1 MKTLMR
7 SGRVETTTAAT
18 PEQVWAVVADVT
30 RVGEWSHECKVGE
43 WLDGATAAAPGVRY
57 RGSNQVGRVRW
68 SRTNEIVGVDEGSQL
83 VWRTVPRRRC
93 IPTAPSGRI
102 TIEPRDGGS
111 RIMQTF
117 EVLKLGAIMD
127 RLIYLVTPAHRNR
140 LPALEEDLQ
149 RLGEVAAAS
158 STTSST
164 TSSAT
169 TR

>member
-7 SGRVETTTAAT
+7 NGRVETTTTAT
-18 PEQVWAVVADVT
+18 PAQVWDVVADIT

-57 RGSNQVGRVRW
+57 RGSNKVGRVRW
-68 SRTNEIVGVDEGSQL
+68 SRTNEIVAVDEGSQL
-83 VWRTVPRRRC
+83 VWRTVESRMYRDS
-93 IPTAPSGRI
+93 TEWRI
-102 TIEPRDGGS
+102 AIEPRDGGS
-111 RIMQTF
+111 RIIQTF

-140 LPALEEDLQ
+140 LSALEEDLH

-158 STTSST
+158 STA
-164 TSSAT
+164 SSAT
-169 TR
+169 TA